1 MRRRAV
7 LSVRANPACP
17 DQAAAEKAVN
27 EVWES
32 CFNDTRPFDEV
43 RREAFMMQ
51 DGVVAAILLTSDARF
66 TEPCVEMAIHQ
77 VYRCRWR
84 DVLGR
89 VAVRRPVDLFPGHV
103 P

>member
-51 DGVVAAILLTSDARF
+51 DLIASLGYGMLVGIKHDWLLADQTFDMHRGIRNIERQASG
-66 TEPCVEMAIHQ
+66 T
-77 VYRCRWR
+77 Y
-84 DVLGR
+84 
-89 VAVRRPVDLFPGHV
+89 
-103 P
+103 